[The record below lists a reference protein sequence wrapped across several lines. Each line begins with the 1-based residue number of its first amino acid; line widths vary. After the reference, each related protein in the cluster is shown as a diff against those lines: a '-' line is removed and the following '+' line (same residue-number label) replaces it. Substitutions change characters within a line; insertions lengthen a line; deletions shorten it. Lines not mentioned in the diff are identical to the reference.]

1 MKTNMK
7 RLVILA
13 ALLILFAL
21 LTVLSAC
28 SDRSIYALDYALED
42 GIYSDQTEGQ
52 TAEATTGAEEE
63 ASSPAPAAESEPAPE
78 SEPIDAPPES
88 EPAIDTDEPAELE
101 SSAEPEATETP
112 ELAHYT
118 VLVLNA
124 YGEAMEHVR
133 VKLEMDGEL
142 LYSAVTDADG
152 LVSWLLPTGHAYRA
166 TASADGY
173 REESNGSRVS
183 DLIASETSSI
193 ILAQIEEDTEADSE
207 PTETPAP
214 VPTAPA
220 GIVTILAAHV
230 DVMAGDSAF
239 SLLDGVS
246 ARTEAGADVAVWVV
260 DEGGFDAGIA
270 GEYCIIYGAMQDG
283 SLITATRTVT
293 IVGEAEEAAVE
304 EAEQL
309 SAPAGSST
317 ARYEILLA
325 YRNEIYDALT
335 AKMGELNKRYQ
346 DKVISLA
353 AQETGARILAQS
365 SKEIDTDQADSES
378 VEFDQVEEV
387 KVRNWS
393 DVLATYIAMNS
404 LDVENP
410 LDLAK
415 LRKISLDRLDEVF
428 WQMNQ
433 VNVIRVDGV
442 TNIILYSKNYE
453 EMAKEYEM
461 GRTQRDLLYELMQPE
476 FQRTFASLTGN
487 IAFVDAKN
495 ADIERIRAALPKDLS
510 VERKEIVETAFSLVG
525 KVTYLWGGKYNKLGW
540 NDRWGLPCRVTT
552 ERNGESVVVE
562 KTGGLD
568 CSGFVSWVF
577 INATGDTNVIKA
589 IGNGS
594 SNQWAHATAVGW
606 DQGRPGDLAF
616 YSVPGE
622 KQFNHVGIIVSVDD
636 DGSYLVAH
644 CSARKNGVVITEA
657 WSTGFRY
664 IRRPILLTAAG
675 EN

>member
-1 MKTNMK
+1 
-7 RLVILA
+7 
-13 ALLILFAL
+13 
-21 LTVLSAC
+21 
-28 SDRSIYALDYALED
+28 
-42 GIYSDQTEGQ
+42 
-52 TAEATTGAEEE
+52 
-63 ASSPAPAAESEPAPE
+63 
-78 SEPIDAPPES
+78 
-88 EPAIDTDEPAELE
+88 
-101 SSAEPEATETP
+101 
-112 ELAHYT
+112 
-118 VLVLNA
+118 
-124 YGEAMEHVR
+124 
-133 VKLEMDGEL
+133 
-142 LYSAVTDADG
+142 
-152 LVSWLLPTGHAYRA
+152 
-166 TASADGY
+166 
-173 REESNGSRVS
+173 
-183 DLIASETSSI
+183 
-193 ILAQIEEDTEADSE
+193 
-207 PTETPAP
+207 
-214 VPTAPA
+214 
-220 GIVTILAAHV
+220 
-230 DVMAGDSAF
+230 
-239 SLLDGVS
+239 LLDGVS

-270 GEYCIIYGAMQDG
+270 GEYCITYGAMQDG

-309 SAPAGSST
+309 SAPAGSSA

-378 VEFDQVEEV
+378 VEFDQVDEV

-442 TNIILYSKNYE
+442 TNIILYSKTYE

-495 ADIERIRAALPKDLS
+495 ADIERIRAALPKDLG

-525 KVTYLWGGKYNKLGW
+525 KVTYLWGGS
-540 NDRWGLPCRVTT
+540 TT
-552 ERNGESVVVE
+552 SSAGMIA
-562 KTGGLD
+562 GG
-568 CSGFVSWVF
+568 C
-577 INATGDTNVIKA
+577 
-589 IGNGS
+589 
-594 SNQWAHATAVGW
+594 
-606 DQGRPGDLAF
+606 LA
-616 YSVPGE
+616 G
-622 KQFNHVGIIVSVDD
+622 
-636 DGSYLVAH
+636 
-644 CSARKNGVVITEA
+644 
-657 WSTGFRY
+657 
-664 IRRPILLTAAG
+664 
-675 EN
+675 